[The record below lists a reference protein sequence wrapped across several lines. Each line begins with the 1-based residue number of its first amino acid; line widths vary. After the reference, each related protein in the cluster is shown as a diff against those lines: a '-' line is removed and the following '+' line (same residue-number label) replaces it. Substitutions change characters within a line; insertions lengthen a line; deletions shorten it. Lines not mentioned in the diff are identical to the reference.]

1 MDAHS
6 CNVAAADSSESLP
19 ATPSAPAIGAMV
31 LQLCKAG
38 ADNLRLQVLRVLSR
52 DAYSVQ
58 ELCQILDV
66 RQSGMSHHLKILA
79 AAGLVVRRREGN
91 SLFYRRNWQAEHA
104 SVAEL
109 HTAVLNAAEQL
120 VLDAGQQRQ
129 LEKVVAER
137 AERSRAFFA
146 EHAGEFGEQQEQM
159 VAYSVYGPSCA
170 ELLRASQP
178 EGGRLAVE
186 IGPGEGDFLAE
197 LAGRYARVIA
207 LDNSEPMLDKART
220 AAAGKGLDAIEFVL
234 GDSRSWRLPEGEA
247 DCVVANMV
255 LHHVPSP
262 SDIFNDVQR
271 MLGPGG
277 VFCLAELCPHD
288 QNWAREAC
296 GDLWLG
302 IAQEELSE
310 WALACGL
317 EEGPSVYL
325 AQLNGFRVQVRQFI
339 KPGKK

>member
-1 MDAHS
+1 
-6 CNVAAADSSESLP
+6 
-19 ATPSAPAIGAMV
+19 
-31 LQLCKAG
+31 
-38 ADNLRLQVLRVLSR
+38 
-52 DAYSVQ
+52 
-58 ELCQILDV
+58 
-66 RQSGMSHHLKILA
+66 
-79 AAGLVVRRREGN
+79 
-91 SLFYRRNWQAEHA
+91 
-104 SVAEL
+104 
-109 HTAVLNAAEQL
+109 
-120 VLDAGQQRQ
+120 
-129 LEKVVAER
+129 
-137 AERSRAFFA
+137 
-146 EHAGEFGEQQEQM
+146 
-159 VAYSVYGPSCA
+159 
-170 ELLRASQP
+170 
-178 EGGRLAVE
+178 
-186 IGPGEGDFLAE
+186 
-197 LAGRYARVIA
+197 
-207 LDNSEPMLDKART
+207 MLDKART
-220 AAAGKGLDAIEFVL
+220 AAAGKGLDGIEFVL
-234 GDSRSWRLPEGEA
+234 GDSRSRRLPEGEA

-271 MLGPGG
+271 MLSPGG

>member
-1 MDAHS
+1 MVGAEPPT
-6 CNVAAADSSESLP
+6 ALP
-19 ATPSAPAIGAMV
+19 SQPASRDTGALA

-38 ADNLRLQVLRVLSR
+38 ADSLRLQVLRVLSR
-52 DAYSVQ
+52 NAYSVQ

-79 AAGLVVRRREGN
+79 GAGLVARRREGN
-91 SLFYRRNWQAEHA
+91 SLFYRRNWQAE
-104 SVAEL
+104 SSELLEL
-109 HTAVLNAAEQL
+109 HTALLNAAEQL
-120 VLDAGQQRQ
+120 PLDAAQQRR
-129 LEKVVAER
+129 LEGVVAER

-159 VAYSVYGPSCA
+159 VAYGVYGPSCA

-178 EGGRLAVE
+178 GGGRLAIE

-197 LAGRYARVIA
+197 LVAQYEQVVA
-207 LDNSEPMLDKART
+207 LDNSEAMLAKAQT
-220 AAAGKGLDAIEFVL
+220 VAKKKGLQGLSFVL
-234 GDSRSWRLPEGEA
+234 GDSRSEALPEGQA

-262 SDIFNDVQR
+262 SEIFADVQG
-271 MLGPGG
+271 MLRPGG
-277 VFCLAELCPHD
+277 VFCVVELCPHD

-302 IAQEELSE
+302 IAPEELSE

-339 KPGKK
+339 KPSQK

>member
-1 MDAHS
+1 MEASS
-6 CNVAAADSSESLP
+6 CQSTPPGSVEP
-19 ATPSAPAIGAMV
+19 AAPAAEGGDVSAMV

-38 ADNLRLQVLRVLSR
+38 GDMLRLQVLRVLSR

-91 SLFYRRNWQAEHA
+91 SLFYRRNWQADHGA
-104 SVAEL
+104 LREL
-109 HTAVLNAAEQL
+109 HTAVLNAADQL
-120 VLDAGQQRQ
+120 GLDSGQQQR
-129 LEKVVAER
+129 LGEVVAER

-159 VAYSVYGPSCA
+159 VAFGVYGPSAA
-170 ELLRASQP
+170 EMLRAAQP
-178 EGGRLAVE
+178 DGGELAIE
-186 IGPGEGDFLAE
+186 IGPGEGAFLAE
-197 LAGRYARVIA
+197 LAPRYRQVIA
-207 LDNSEPMLDKART
+207 LDNSEAMLVKAQDYV
-220 AAAGKGLDAIEFVL
+220 AGQALNNVRCLL
-234 GDSRSWRLPEGEA
+234 GDSRSAALPDAAA
-247 DCVVANMV
+247 DCVVTNMV

-262 SDIFNDVQR
+262 ADIFRDAR
-271 MLGPGG
+271 RLLRPGG
-277 VFCLAELCPHD
+277 VFCVVELCPHD

-302 IAQEELSE
+302 IAPEELNE
-310 WALACGL
+310 WAADCGL

-325 AQLNGFRVQVRQFI
+325 AQLNGFRVQVRQFV
-339 KPGKK
+339 KPAS

>member
-1 MDAHS
+1 M
-6 CNVAAADSSESLP
+6 L
-19 ATPSAPAIGAMV
+19 

-38 ADNLRLQVLRVLSR
+38 ADKLRLQVLRVLIR

-91 SLFYRRNWQAEHA
+91 SLFYRRNWQAEDGIL
-104 SVAEL
+104 AEL

-120 VLDAGQQRQ
+120 ALDAGQQLR
-129 LEKVVAER
+129 LEGVVAER
-137 AERSRAFFA
+137 AERSRTFFA
-146 EHAGEFGEQQEQM
+146 EHAREFGEQQEQM

-178 EGGRLAVE
+178 RGGQLAVE
-186 IGPGEGDFLAE
+186 IGPGEGDFLNE
-197 LAGRYARVIA
+197 LVGRYSRVIA
-207 LDNSEPMLDKART
+207 LDNSEAMLDKAQS
-220 AAAGKGLDAIEFVL
+220 AAREQGLDGIDFVL
-234 GDSRSWRLPEGEA
+234 GDSRRSDLPVDA
-247 DCVVANMV
+247 VDCVVANMV

-262 SDIFNDVQR
+262 SEIFDDVQR
-271 MLGPGG
+271 MLRPGG
-277 VFCLAELCPHD
+277 VFCVVELCPHD

-302 IAQEELSE
+302 IAQEELGE
-310 WALACGL
+310 WARACGL
-317 EEGPSVYL
+317 EDGPSAYL

-339 KPGKK
+339 KPGKQ